1 MLSDG
6 VWADML
12 VEQLVVTQVLVGS
25 FGLAEYTSYTSAVR
39 NCKFWHDVNGQSR
52 GRIDAL
58 ASDFMQDAQVSAP
71 TEHLMEHVRL
81 CAFPS
86 PRVS

>member
-25 FGLAEYTSYTSAVR
+25 FGLAEYTSCTSAV
-39 NCKFWHDVNGQSR
+39 GT
-52 GRIDAL
+52 
-58 ASDFMQDAQVSAP
+58 VSSG
-71 TEHLMEHVRL
+71 TT
-81 CAFPS
+81 
-86 PRVS
+86 